1 LARAALPATLL
12 PRPRLKTAAAEVMAK
27 NKKKKDLGLHD
38 LVELMARL
46 RAPDGC
52 PWDHAQTPETLTPYI
67 IEEAHELVDA
77 IHEQDPAHVC
87 EELGDLLFQIVFQA
101 QIGAERGQFDIADVI
116 ARIHEKMTR
125 RHPHVFADTEVND
138 AEEVKKNWARIKEE
152 EGRKK
157 EESVLGRVPRS
168 LPALLR
174 GRRLTEN
181 AAIVGFD
188 WHAVED
194 VLKKLDEEYAEL
206 RASIAQGSAAEVEDE
221 YGDLLFVM
229 VNLSRF
235 LKLDPER
242 TLNATIEKF
251 SRRLHYIEQ
260 KAAEQGK
267 KLEAMTLAEMDR
279 LWDEAK
285 EVEKV

>member
-1 LARAALPATLL
+1 
-12 PRPRLKTAAAEVMAK
+12 
-27 NKKKKDLGLHD
+27 
-38 LVELMARL
+38 MARL

-52 PWDHAQTPETLTPYI
+52 PWDHKQTPETLTPYI

-77 IHEQDPAHVC
+77 IQEGDPAHVC
-87 EELGDLLFQIVFQA
+87 EELGDLLFQIIFQA
-101 QIGAERGQFDIADVI
+101 RIGSERGEFDIADVI

-125 RHPHVFADTEVND
+125 RHPHVFGGTEVAD

-152 EGRKK
+152 EGHKK

-181 AAIVGFD
+181 AAVVGFD
-188 WHAVED
+188 WPVVDD

-206 RASIAQGSAAEVEDE
+206 RAAIQNGSAAQVEDE

-242 TLNATIEKF
+242 ALNATIEKF
-251 SRRLHYIEQ
+251 TRRFHYIE
-260 KAAEQGK
+260 KTAAEQGK
-267 KLEAMTLAEMDR
+267 KLEAMTLADMDR

-285 EVEKV
+285 EKEA